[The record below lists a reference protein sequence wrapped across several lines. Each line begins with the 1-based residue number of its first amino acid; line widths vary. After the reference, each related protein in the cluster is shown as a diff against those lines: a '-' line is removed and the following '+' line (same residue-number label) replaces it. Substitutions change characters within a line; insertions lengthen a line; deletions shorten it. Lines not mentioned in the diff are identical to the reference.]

1 MQAMEPMRT
10 SPLGLSTSQAAN
22 ALGVSLGTIR
32 RWADMGYLESYRTP
46 GGQRRFSVDQIEQ
59 FLETL
64 QRRSSR
70 SEQQQERLVS

>member
-1 MQAMEPMRT
+1 MRS
-10 SPLGLSTSQAAN
+10 SPLGLSTSQAAS

-46 GGQRRFSVDQIEQ
+46 GGQRRFSVEQIEQ

-64 QRRSSR
+64 QRRSGR
-70 SEQQQERLVS
+70 TEQQQDRLVS

>member
-1 MQAMEPMRT
+1 MRN

-46 GGQRRFSVDQIEQ
+46 GGQRRFSVEQIEQ

-64 QRRSSR
+64 AAAPLRSQQHD
-70 SEQQQERLVS
+70 EQRLVS

>member
-1 MQAMEPMRT
+1 MEPIRN

-64 QRRSSR
+64 QRRSGR
-70 SEQQQERLVS
+70 ADQQQERLVG